1 MLDKAL
7 KYAPLAGL
15 ASSAYNLISAP
26 KAAAKQA
33 GQISQVGAT
42 QRAVGESLV
51 SQAQA
56 GQLNPADAYNI
67 QQWQQQAIASA
78 NAYYAQAGLSD
89 SSMHTKAISDIQAQ
103 AVAYQQQAIQTM
115 LTQGVNI
122 LNGLNA
128 TQVAGINAETAASK
142 DAAAQSQ
149 AFLNA
154 LGQYGSWLNTQPKTG
169 AAPAG

>member
-7 KYAPLAGL
+7 KYAPLGGL
-15 ASSAYNLISAP
+15 AASGYNLLNAP
-26 KAAAKQA
+26 KLAQKQA
-33 GQISQVGAT
+33 AQIGQVGAD
-42 QRAVGESLV
+42 QQAVGKQLI

-78 NAYYAQAGLSD
+78 NAYYAKAGLSD
-89 SSMHTKAISDIQAQ
+89 SSMHTQAISDIQAK
-103 AVAYQQQAIQTM
+103 AVAYQQQFIQDM